1 MVVRVSGS
9 SSITLARNFLA
20 LVLIMASSATIRG
33 AVATIGS
40 LLSNVRVGYWSYL
53 SFIAEAMVTVVARS
67 GCGRGCRCGFGSLGR
82 DGLRCLVNA
91 DDTAGFGS
99 CEVEGRFRF
108 CRWHSFA
115 AHHLRAHHTV
125 VLRLLVEV
133 GWVSVATVITVEVT
147 EAASTAG
154 AARTATERTVCA
166 GADLSKHVIRR
177 GGRRSRSRIR
187 SHLESQGNGQRAA
200 QERVVTR

>member
-9 SSITLARNFLA
+9 SSIPLARNFLA

-67 GCGRGCRCGFGSLGR
+67 GCGRGCRCGFGSRGR

-99 CEVEGRFRF
+99 CEVEDRLGRR
-108 CRWHSFA
+108 RWHSFA
-115 AHHLRAHHTV
+115 AHHLRAHLGGLHFV
-125 VLRLLVEV
+125 VVMRAM
-133 GWVSVATVITVEVT
+133 GTDRWVSSEAVITVEVM
-147 EAASTAG
+147 EAATTAW
-154 AARTATERTVCA
+154 AARTARTTSAERTVSA
-166 GADLSKHVIRR
+166 GANLS
-177 GGRRSRSRIR
+177 
-187 SHLESQGNGQRAA
+187 
-200 QERVVTR
+200 